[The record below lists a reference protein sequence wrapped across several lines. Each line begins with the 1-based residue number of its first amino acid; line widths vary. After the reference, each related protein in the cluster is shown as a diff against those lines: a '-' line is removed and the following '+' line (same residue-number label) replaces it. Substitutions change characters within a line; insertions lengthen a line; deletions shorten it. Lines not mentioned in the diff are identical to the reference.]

1 MFFGQVMDILTIMI
15 DGVLKSLCK
24 TNVHTEEA
32 STQHVISLAMHEQNW
47 SQDTKYSFITCYMES
62 DDTGRMKKLR
72 HT

>member
-32 STQHVISLAMHEQNW
+32 STQHVISLAMHEQN
-47 SQDTKYSFITCYMES
+47 
-62 DDTGRMKKLR
+62 
-72 HT
+72 